1 MEDMEDTEGMEDTE
15 DMMATGDTMEAI
27 TMEDIGVEV
36 DTITTISEAS
46 EGTTTITISE
56 EEAPFIACLFFLFK
70 SVTTRKHENSFRY
83 GGGSHGYGYPGYG
96 YGGYGGYGG
105 LGGVGLLG
113 ALMGFR
119 QPYGYSS
126 YYQPSY
132 YQPSYYQYSQ
142 PYYRGG
148 GGGGCETQQYVGM
161 YGPQQHWYCVC
172 NGVASYQYGGCSS
185 PYGYRKS

>member
-15 DMMATGDTMEAI
+15 DMVATGDTMEAI

-46 EGTTTITISE
+46 GDTTTITIITLE
-56 EEAPFIACLFFLFK
+56 EE
-70 SVTTRKHENSFRY
+70 
-83 GGGSHGYGYPGYG
+83 GYG

-119 QPYGYSS
+119 QPYYGYSS
-126 YYQPSY
+126 YYQPSYYQSY

-148 GGGGCETQQYVGM
+148 GGAGCETQQYVGM

-172 NGVASYQYGGCSS
+172 NGAASYQYGGCSS